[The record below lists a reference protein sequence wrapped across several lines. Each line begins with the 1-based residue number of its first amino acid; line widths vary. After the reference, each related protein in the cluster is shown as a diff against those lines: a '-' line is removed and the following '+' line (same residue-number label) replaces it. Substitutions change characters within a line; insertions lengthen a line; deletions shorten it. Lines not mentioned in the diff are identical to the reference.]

1 MLQPSRTSDVPKP
14 NRPRAQRTSD
24 VPKPNCI
31 RAHRTS
37 DVLKRECAR
46 THRTSDV
53 RKIMRVWIH
62 RTSGEGR
69 DGKILLIIA
78 VAGNVVRDN
87 SPNPMATDDM
97 PAPGATPTPSA
108 EPDTTAWVA
117 RDEAQR
123 AKQLQTA
130 TAKMVSEDVK
140 LKWTTTADLQQLAD
154 DSHTAIMAKQGVAA
168 SGGGQTATL
177 RAIDERISKVVPEL
191 RGLLKKKFKDDYQA
205 YYEEF
210 GFMRSGKN
218 WELPVDRDL
227 RANKIENLLLPALTR
242 YGMQADVDS
251 GTAVWQTISTDL
263 KAALGTSIG
272 TKQNRATYVAAT
284 TPQGEKVET
293 ALRCIVHLVR
303 ANYPDAP
310 EKMLRA
316 FGFLKESN

>member
-1 MLQPSRTSDVPKP
+1 MWTSTDPKR
-14 NRPRAQRTSD
+14 NRPRGVWTSTD
-24 VPKPNCI
+24 
-31 RAHRTS
+31 
-37 DVLKRECAR
+37 LKRNR
-46 THRTSDV
+46 PRGVWTSTV
-53 RKIMRVWIH
+53 RGDRKF
-62 RTSGEGR
+62 
-69 DGKILLIIA
+69 LLKL
-78 VAGNVVRDN
+78 VLAGNVVRDN
-87 SPNPMATDDM
+87 FPNPMATDDM

-168 SGGGQTATL
+168 SGGGQAATL

-210 GFMRSGKN
+210 GFVRSGKN
-218 WELPVDRDL
+218 WELPDDRDL

-242 YGMQADVDS
+242 HGMQADADS
-251 GTAVWQTISTDL
+251 GTAVWQAISTDL

-303 ANYPDAP
+303 ANYPEAP